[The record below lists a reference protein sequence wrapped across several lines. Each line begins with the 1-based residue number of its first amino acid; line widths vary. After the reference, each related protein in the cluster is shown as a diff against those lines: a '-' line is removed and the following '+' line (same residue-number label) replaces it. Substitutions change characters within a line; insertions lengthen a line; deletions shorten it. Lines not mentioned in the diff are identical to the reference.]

1 MLCEALLNNTVR
13 IQSLSLL
20 GSFRVEQLSRCRWEC
35 LLLLESL
42 GFLSK
47 GQGPL
52 WLTGTWKPQL
62 QATLAGLHSV
72 DD

>member
-1 MLCEALLNNTVR
+1 MLCEALFNNTVR
-13 IQSLSLL
+13 IQALLLL
-20 GSFRVEQLSRCRWEC
+20 GIFRVEQLCGRRWEC

-52 WLTGTWKPQL
+52 WLTGTWKPLL

-72 DD
+72 ND

>member
-20 GSFRVEQLSRCRWEC
+20 GSFRVEQLCRCRWEC

-42 GFLSK
+42 SFLSK